1 MRVRNHIIYS
11 TSEAELVRLQ
21 EEYVSLGRD
30 AKLELK
36 EGKLTVFAIPRGSRS
51 RKQKRQDAKRKKRNG

>member
-21 EEYVSLGRD
+21 EEYISLGRD

-51 RKQKRQDAKRKKRNG
+51 RKQKHQDAKRKKRNG